1 MYIWYIYDL
10 LSENIF
16 SLANVDTSDSVYY
29 DWICR
34 DSTSLSQLLTYGI
47 SKNWIDMSS
56 LTSEKY
62 TSLQESYDALVD
74 YIISA

>member
-1 MYIWYIYDL
+1 MLIQATVFIMTGYTGIRQ
-10 LSENIF
+10 
-16 SLANVDTSDSVYY
+16 V
-29 DWICR
+29 
-34 DSTSLSQLLTYGI
+34 SQLLTYGI

-74 YIISA
+74 YIISALDSDTAFLRKCTNI

>member
-1 MYIWYIYDL
+1 M
-10 LSENIF
+10 
-16 SLANVDTSDSVYY
+16 SLQ
-29 DWICR
+29 
-34 DSTSLSQLLTYGI
+34 QLLTYGI

-74 YIISA
+74 YIVSALDTDTAFFKKCTSI